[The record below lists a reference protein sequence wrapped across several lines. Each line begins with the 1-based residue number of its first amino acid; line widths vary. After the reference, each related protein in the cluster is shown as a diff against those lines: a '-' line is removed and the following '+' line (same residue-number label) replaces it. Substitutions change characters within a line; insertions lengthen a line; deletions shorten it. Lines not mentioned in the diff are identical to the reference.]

1 MKTLLQRRE
10 FTLFLIMLVASILI
24 GILAPGFLTLS
35 TLHGVL
41 TNALVLMALATGTMF
56 VILTRSID
64 VSGGSILG
72 LSAVVLG
79 MALKAGFSLP
89 LAIVLCL
96 GSGVLAGLINGILV
110 AVLGIPAIIATL
122 GTLGLYR
129 SVMLMLTQGKWLE
142 DLPQNLKN
150 LNAPLVFG
158 LSPLIVAVL
167 VSLVAV
173 WFFLARTRHGR
184 YFYAIGDNVQA
195 ARNLGIPV
203 RGTQIAA
210 FALSGGMAALGGL
223 IFAAQIGFISNQAGN
238 GLELQAI
245 AANVLGGV
253 SLLGGSGSVIGIVMS
268 VLFLTSITDALV
280 FLKIAA
286 HWNDLIAGAILL
298 VILFFDGRIRLFAE
312 RRMRRERYARQIAG
326 HEQGEH
332 A

>member
-122 GTLGLYR
+122 GTLGR
-129 SVMLMLTQGKWLE
+129 GAAAEEQQEGQGRGGAARRRAGG
-142 DLPQNLKN
+142 DGRGG
-150 LNAPLVFG
+150 VFHVT
-158 LSPLIVAVL
+158 SVAVG
-167 VSLVAV
+167 
-173 WFFLARTRHGR
+173 FRTW
-184 YFYAIGDNVQA
+184 QA
-195 ARNLGIPV
+195 
-203 RGTQIAA
+203 TT
-210 FALSGGMAALGGL
+210 GGL
-223 IFAAQIGFISNQAGN
+223 
-238 GLELQAI
+238 
-245 AANVLGGV
+245 
-253 SLLGGSGSVIGIVMS
+253 
-268 VLFLTSITDALV
+268 
-280 FLKIAA
+280 
-286 HWNDLIAGAILL
+286 
-298 VILFFDGRIRLFAE
+298 
-312 RRMRRERYARQIAG
+312 
-326 HEQGEH
+326 
-332 A
+332 

>member
-10 FTLFLIMLVASILI
+10 FTLFLIMLAASMLI
-24 GILAPGFLTLS
+24 GILAPGFFTLS

-41 TNALVLMALATGTMF
+41 TNALVLMTLATGTMF

-64 VSGGSILG
+64 VSTGSILG
-72 LSAVVLG
+72 LSAVILG
-79 MALKAGFSLP
+79 MALKTGLSLP
-89 LAIVLCL
+89 LAIFLCL
-96 GSGVLAGLINGILV
+96 GGGLVAGLINGILV

-142 DLPQNLKN
+142 DLPQNLKD
-150 LNAPLVFG
+150 LNAPVLLN
-158 LSPLIVAVL
+158 LSPLIIAVL
-167 VSLVAV
+167 ASLAAV
-173 WFFLARTRHGR
+173 WYFLRRTQHGR
-184 YFYAIGDNVQA
+184 YFYAVGDNIQA

-203 RGTQIAA
+203 KGTQIAA
-210 FALSGGMAALGGL
+210 FALSGLMAALGGL

-253 SLLGGSGSVIGIVMS
+253 SLLGGSGSVVGVMMS
-268 VLFLTSITDALV
+268 VLFLTSINDALV
-280 FLKIAA
+280 FLKISAY
-286 HWNDLIAGAILL
+286 WNDLIAGAILL
-298 VILFFDGRIRLFAE
+298 AILFVDGRIRLFADK
-312 RRMRRERYARQIAG
+312 RIRRERYARQIGA
-326 HEQGEH
+326 HETGES